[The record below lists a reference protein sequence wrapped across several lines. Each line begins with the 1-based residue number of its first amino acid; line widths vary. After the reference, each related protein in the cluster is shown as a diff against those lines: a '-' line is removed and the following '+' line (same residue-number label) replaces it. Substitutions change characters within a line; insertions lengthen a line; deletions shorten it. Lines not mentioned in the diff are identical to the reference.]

1 MQTENISILS
11 ILMLLI
17 MLIPILLSNLFLK
30 IKMNRYIIYAMLRM
44 IIQLSFVGLYLQ
56 YLFEFNNTVLNI
68 FYIVIMVI
76 AASFS
81 VINSCKLKIK
91 KFILPVFSAIII
103 PHFLMVVYFN
113 LFVARIDNIFDA
125 KYLITIG
132 GMILGNCLNGNI
144 VGLNSFYNN
153 IKQNEKEYFYSLSL
167 GASRFQA
174 LGPYFKQAVLASIT
188 PTLASTAT
196 VGLVALPGM
205 MTGQILGGSIPLVAI
220 KYQIAIMIA
229 IFIVKYFSVILA
241 LVFSSYKS
249 FDDYDI
255 LNKDV
260 YR

>member
-56 YLFEFNNTVLNI
+56 YLFEF
-68 FYIVIMVI
+68 
-76 AASFS
+76 
-81 VINSCKLKIK
+81 
-91 KFILPVFSAIII
+91 ILPVFSAIII

-113 LFVARIDNIFDA
+113 LLVARIDNIFDA

-241 LVFSSYKS
+241 LIFSSYKS